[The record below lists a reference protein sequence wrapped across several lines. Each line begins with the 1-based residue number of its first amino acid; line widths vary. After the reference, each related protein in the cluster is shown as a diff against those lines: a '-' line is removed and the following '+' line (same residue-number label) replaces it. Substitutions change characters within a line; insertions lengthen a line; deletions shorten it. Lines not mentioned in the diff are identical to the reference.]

1 MVTDPGEEWPLSK
14 HHRTSLIT
22 YTEKMNCGNLMAFLM
37 TVLIAGGERA
47 LPASRSDDTI
57 TPTRFSWEDLLGRVS
72 CPLCSM
78 LQNFLW
84 AESLVCVT
92 KWPNTYNF
100 LAEKVREK
108 AKSIHSK
115 EIWKIHHAN
124 ISGTSQ
130 AAHQ

>member
-1 MVTDPGEEWPLSK
+1 MVTDPGEEVAIIRASPHIANHLHREDELWQPDGLSDD
-14 HHRTSLIT
+14 
-22 YTEKMNCGNLMAFLM
+22 CPDCWW
-37 TVLIAGGERA
+37 RA
-47 LPASRSDDTI
+47 LPASGSDATV
-57 TPTRFSWEDLLGRVS
+57 THTRFRWEDLLGRVS

-78 LQNFLW
+78 LQSFLW
-84 AESLVCVT
+84 AESLVCVI

-124 ISGTSQ
+124 ISGTPQ